1 MKELKVT
8 GTIHNTALPN
18 INGHYHTILSNS
30 SDKIDIDNNHIDDNI
45 TPGIVNHST
54 LTLVDTLIKPGIE
67 AIIEET
73 IKSINNAKDTSFL
86 SYSKCTQDICELEY
100 CNPYLGLIDMISL
113 KEKLIE
119 AGYVVCLFSNKISNT
134 GIGYKSVSYHLVIAI
149 PNLKELR
156 G

>member
-8 GTIHNTALPN
+8 STIHDTVLPN

-30 SDKIDIDNNHIDDNI
+30 SDKIDIDNNHIDI
-45 TPGIVNHST
+45 TPEIVNHST

-67 AIIEET
+67 AIIEEA
-73 IKSINNAKDTSFL
+73 IKSINSAKDTSFL
-86 SYSKCTQDICELEY
+86 SYSICTQDVCELEY
-100 CNPYLGLIDMISL
+100 CNPYLGLIDMIHL

-134 GIGYKSVSYHLVIAI
+134 GIVGYKSVSYHLIIAI
-149 PNLKELR
+149 PNLKQLR